1 MADHLPSMSIQ
12 SYNYQSM
19 FVRHQNF
26 MGVLTKIETELDR
39 VDATFS
45 SHRSDRNPGVG
56 EGIAFRASNFPMFLL
71 RHQDFVLKLQ
81 QELLDIDPERPPF
94 YLTAES
100 ELFWADS
107 AFLVVPGLADATWV
121 SFRSVNFPDHYLRH
135 RDFTLRLERAL
146 DDMSRQDS
154 TFRIVDGFNP
164 GPARPTTSRI
174 STRPTTVPDVR
185 SASSTKGESR

>member
-45 SHRSDRNPGVG
+45 SHRSDR
-56 EGIAFRASNFPMFLL
+56 
-71 RHQDFVLKLQ
+71 K
-81 QELLDIDPERPPF
+81 
-94 YLTAES
+94 ES